1 MSDNTIIAGG
11 RRIKV
16 LVTHKKDLSIV
27 NGKSCLHSQ
36 NNKERGAQSMI
47 EKDLPITSEG
57 EDLLHR
63 SQFASRIAD
72 MLRNYVKAQSGKS
85 NGIVIGVEGPWGSG
99 KTSLFNLVKQQL
111 DSNLFTVQEFNSWL
125 AVSRETL
132 INLFFDSL
140 EEKISEQD
148 HSLKGKILAWRET
161 VCSSFAPLMPV
172 IGIGARLLGAEQV
185 IRIYEEVQHAASRR
199 PSVRQQQKEIAEA
212 LQNEDIKKWI
222 VFFIDDIDRL
232 SNEEIALVFQLVK
245 NIADFPKII
254 YVLAYDRSVVTEALN
269 SIQRGRGEEYL
280 HKVVQLPIA
289 VPKPQ
294 KNALGNIL
302 SNQLEKRLKLRP
314 AESVD
319 WPHWQAIYKY
329 VCQEYVWTPRDCARI
344 YNAFVVHDLACGSDC
359 DAGDL
364 LAVTILELSEP
375 KLLSFIY
382 RHAYTLMGRKPDAL
396 SWEENPEV
404 LATVARAIEEQFSL
418 SQKPGLKRLL
428 AEMFPSFAEKV
439 RWPLSM
445 ARSHSCLIS
454 QRICQPEYF
463 ERYFQMAL
471 ADIAVPSEQVLQI
484 FKKTA
489 VEQLEKEIVQLMQE
503 GRLKS
508 FLRQATDICQFRD
521 DKADLVDTAC
531 LQRFLEVLSLLRL
544 MKDGP
549 GWDSVT
555 TYEKNFISALLE
567 AVLHQSGTRMWNER
581 PLHEVFRN
589 ERISL
594 SILWIVLTQCSQGQ
608 KWFWGSTEWQNLEPL
623 VSADGFKQLAQ
634 QFLDRIKK
642 AVKQPIAFLRETK
655 IGEILAFWEWLCTQE
670 RSTDF
675 ESFCK
680 AQKEKLPLALKCIA
694 YVQPVWGWQD
704 ASYHVWKWYPEIE
717 RILDETVVG
726 KLEKFLLS
734 PERGLLAPEE
744 QKCAAACLI
753 LWRKKQEE
761 GRGFGDIHLEASE
774 SEVAAKLT
782 ELSGDLYE

>member
-1 MSDNTIIAGG
+1 M
-11 RRIKV
+11 
-16 LVTHKKDLSIV
+16 
-27 NGKSCLHSQ
+27 
-36 NNKERGAQSMI
+36 
-47 EKDLPITSEG
+47 PITSEG

-63 SQFASRIAD
+63 SQFARHMAD
-72 MLRNYVKAQSGKS
+72 MLRNYVKAQNETS
-85 NGIVIGVEGPWGSG
+85 NGIVIGMEGPWGSG
-99 KTSLFNLVKQQL
+99 KTSLFNLVEQQL
-111 DSNLFTVQEFNSWL
+111 DSDLFVVQKFNSWL
-125 AVSRETL
+125 AVNRETL

-140 EEKISEQD
+140 EEKISEQE
-148 HSLKGKILAWRET
+148 HRLKGKILAWRET

-172 IGIGARLLGAEQV
+172 IGIGARILGADQV
-185 IRIYEEVQHAASRR
+185 VKIYEDVLHAASRR
-199 PSVRQQQKEIAEA
+199 PSARHQQKEIAEA
-212 LQNEDIKKWI
+212 LRNEKIKKWI

-254 YVLAYDRSVVTEALN
+254 YILAYDRSVVTEALN
-269 SIQRGRGEEYL
+269 SVQRDRGEEYL
-280 HKVVQLPIA
+280 HKVVQLPIS
-289 VPKPQ
+289 VPQPQ

-329 VCQEYVWTPRDCARI
+329 VCQEYVYTPRDCARI

-382 RHAYTLMGRKPDAL
+382 RHAYTLMGRKLDAL
-396 SWEENPEV
+396 SWEENPEA
-404 LATVARAIEEQFSL
+404 LAKAARAIEEQFSL

-439 RWPLSM
+439 RWPLSL
-445 ARSHSCLIS
+445 ARSRSCMIS

-463 ERYFQMAL
+463 ERYFQMVL

-484 FKKTA
+484 FKQTA

-508 FLRQATDICQFRD
+508 FLRQATDICQFRGGNT
-521 DKADLVDTAC
+521 ALVDTAC

-544 MKDGP
+544 MKDGS

-567 AVLHQSGTRMWNER
+567 AVLQQSGTQMWNEM
-581 PLHEVFRN
+581 PLHEVFQN

-594 SILWIVLTQCSQGQ
+594 SILWRVLTQCSQGQ
-608 KWFWGSTEWQNLEPL
+608 KWFWGSTGWQNLAPF
-623 VSADGFKQLAQ
+623 VSADGFARLEK
-634 QFLDRIKK
+634 QFLDRIKE
-642 AVKQPIAFLRETK
+642 ATKQPVLFFREVK
-655 IGEILAFWEWLCTQE
+655 IGEILAFWQWRCTQDHLP
-670 RSTDF
+670 DF
-675 ESFCK
+675 ANFCK
-680 AQKEKLPLALKCIA
+680 AQKEGLPLVLMCIA

-717 RILDETVVG
+717 QILDETLVE
-726 KLEKFLLS
+726 KMEKFLLS
-734 PERGLLAPEE
+734 PERRALAIEE
-744 QKCAAACLI
+744 QERAAACLV
-753 LWRKKQEE
+753 LWRKQREE
-761 GRGFGDIHLEASE
+761 GRSFRDIHLEATE
-774 SEVAAKLT
+774 KEVAAKR
-782 ELSGDLYE
+782 EEWRA